1 MSVSPYYLGH
11 SVRSQPFA
19 VWFLVMIITPYHN
32 KTVKNTDNLLLCQSK
47 GNNILYFRCWN
58 TEIVILRCWNP
69 QILKYWL
76 IVILLRC
83 ICTEMLQCWN
93 TEILL
98 RYICTEMLKCWDTE
112 IIKCWKTE
120 IWINE
125 TLEIQRQGDVEIL
138 KCCKEWNTEV
148 LICWNIEMLKMW
160 NTEMLK
166 YRDTKHSSLNNVNIT
181 DDLWIFLCRE
191 NNVYKYLTCFHW
203 IYKTVMKHHM
213 ILVLT
218 YDISVIWSHVIYYC
232 NKPVMLYFLPLLF
245 LSPLNHFFASSQGL

>member
-1 MSVSPYYLGH
+1 MMQ
-11 SVRSQPFA
+11 RSDLEEKEEEEA
-19 VWFLVMIITPYHN
+19 E
-32 KTVKNTDNLLLCQSK
+32 NTTLQVCY
-47 GNNILYFRCWN
+47 NNIWHV
-58 TEIVILRCWNP
+58 TIL
-69 QILKYWL
+69 LKCHWL
-76 IVILLRC
+76 ILVS
-83 ICTEMLQCWN
+83 
-93 TEILL
+93 
-98 RYICTEMLKCWDTE
+98 
-112 IIKCWKTE
+112 E

-166 YRDTKHSSLNNVNIT
+166 YRNTKHSSLNNINIT

-218 YDISVIWSHVIYYC
+218 NDISVIW
-232 NKPVMLYFLPLLF
+232 
-245 LSPLNHFFASSQGL
+245 